1 MKKRFITSMLTLM
14 AGTVIG
20 AYGQTEGTTPSGTCG
35 SCTWKVEH
43 ETLTIQPTEGTEGT
57 LDKWDDSAP
66 WNKYSDGIRRIK
78 IENTVKPATVKNM
91 FANMKKLIYMDIS
104 GLDLTNITNNDTEGT
119 NSGMFTGTQC
129 PYVMILPKPKSTD
142 DFELPIPDFTK
153 SNSNSALQRV
163 GNGDLAN
170 PNGAI
175 FHSLTEMKNEWGK
188 ATSETLDNW
197 GGTYVLTCKLVE
209 SEYKT
214 NATTGL
220 GTLCYPLDVKLVD
233 NNEWIANAYKV
244 ASASDGQSYTLVLTK
259 LGLSDLTSSQNLPPN
274 TPVMLYKKGGATISL
289 PGNNEKYYSLAP
301 HEIKC
306 TDGNMLVG
314 CYGYSILFG
323 DPNNYNEDNSTQY
336 VYQTNSKTQK
346 TAFYRINPNT
356 PVHTV
361 PFRCYLELPE
371 AAANNR
377 LNAPKFDFSI
387 PSGDTTGITSA
398 VSDTADSPQQGV
410 FDLQGHRV
418 SDMVPGNIYIV
429 NGIKVLVR

>member
-35 SCTWKVEH
+35 DCTWKVEH
-43 ETLTIQPTEGTEGT
+43 ETLTIQPIEGTYGT
-57 LDKWDDSAP
+57 LKAWDNKAP
-66 WNKYSDGIRRIK
+66 WSDYSEGIRRIK

-91 FANMKKLIYMDIS
+91 FAGMKNLIYMDIS

-119 NSGMFTGTQC
+119 NSGMFTGTKC
-129 PYVMILPKPKSTD
+129 PYVMVLPKPKSTD
-142 DFELPIPDFTK
+142 DFEFRIPDFADTD
-153 SNSNSALQRV
+153 NDALQRV
-163 GNGDLAN
+163 GNGDLTN

-175 FHSLTEMKNEWGK
+175 FHSLTEMKNEWK
-188 ATSETLDNW
+188 NATSETLDNW
-197 GGTYVLTCKLVE
+197 GGTYVRTRKLVE
-209 SEYKT
+209 SKYKT
-214 NATTGL
+214 NTTTGL
-220 GTLCYPLDVKLVD
+220 GTLCYPLDVQLVD

-244 ASASDGQSYTLVLTK
+244 TSASDGQSYTLVLTK
-259 LGLSDLTSSQNLPPN
+259 LGLSDLTSGQNLPPN

-289 PGNNEKYYSLAP
+289 PGSDKVYYSLAP

-371 AAANNR
+371 AAASNR